1 MRMMNTIISNKKML
15 LGIVLGLATVAAIGT
30 TVSAYADTPRFLST
44 NGTGTILGKPVV
56 TMPTIQGSININQLL
71 LQSVKTKFVDAAN
84 TAQSAVT
91 GGTVTG
97 GQLGPYQGY
106 YVYNFQVLDSSGK
119 THLVIVDAGNG
130 QVLSNTE
137 MPGGFGIMPDKVA
150 VFRGIGGPMGDMAY
164 QTMGSPAGP
173 VIIGTAPNN

>member
-1 MRMMNTIISNKKML
+1 MMNKIISNKKTM
-15 LGIVLGLATVAAIGT
+15 LGIALGLALVAAIGT
-30 TVSAYADTPRFLST
+30 TVSVYADTPSFLST
-44 NGTGTILGKPVV
+44 NGTGTTLGKAIV
-56 TMPTIQGSININQLL
+56 TLPTIQGSININNLL
-71 LQSVKTKFVDAAN
+71 MQSVKTKFVDAAN

-106 YVYNFQVLDSSGK
+106 YVYNFQVLDGSGK

-137 MPGGFGIMPDKVA
+137 TPTGFSDMSGQVTM
-150 VFRGIGGPMGDMAY
+150 FRTMGGPMGDMPY
-164 QTMGSPAGP
+164 QTMNPAEGP
-173 VIIGTAPNN
+173 VVIGTAPSK

>member
-1 MRMMNTIISNKKML
+1 MMNKIISNKKTL
-15 LGIVLGLATVAAIGT
+15 LGIVLGMVIVATIGT
-30 TVSAYADTPRFLST
+30 TVSVYADTTPS
-44 NGTGTILGKPVV
+44 NSTGTLGK
-56 TMPTIQGSININQLL
+56 TMVNIPAIQGSININQLL
-71 LQSVKTKFVDAAN
+71 MQSVKTKFVDAAN
-84 TAQSAVT
+84 TAQTAVT

-137 MPGGFGIMPDKVA
+137 APDGFFGMPGKVTM
-150 VFRGIGGPMGDMAY
+150 FHGIGGPMGDISY
-164 QTMGSPAGP
+164 QAMNPTDGP
-173 VIIGTAPNN
+173 VVIGTTSSK

>member
-1 MRMMNTIISNKKML
+1 MMNKIISNKKTL
-15 LGIVLGLATVAAIGT
+15 LGIVLGMAIVATLGT
-30 TVSAYADTPRFLST
+30 TVSVYADTTPS
-44 NGTGTILGKPVV
+44 NSTGTLGK
-56 TMPTIQGSININQLL
+56 TMVNIPAIQGSININQLL
-71 LQSVKTKFVDAAN
+71 MQSVKTKFVDAAN
-84 TAQSAVT
+84 TAQTAVT

-137 MPGGFGIMPDKVA
+137 APDGFFGMPGKVMM
-150 VFRGIGGPMGDMAY
+150 FHGIGGSMGDTSY
-164 QTMGSPAGP
+164 QVMNPADGP
-173 VIIGTAPNN
+173 VVIGTASSK